1 MALRFLRTVFGLAAL
16 ALLVAALC
24 DVIVHGRLVW
34 FSPQALEVIVAVVI
48 AYVLHSFA
56 LMRAQNEL
64 GDRQAQQLLANT
76 SRLQKSLTAA
86 AAMNAQ
92 LNQSEIRYKG
102 LVDAQGDAIFRRSA
116 DSTLT
121 YGNDAFFRLLA
132 SLPRARSIRS
142 WPT

>member
-92 LNQSEIRYKG
+92 LNQNPLQGPGRRPRRRDLPPVRRFHFNLWKRLIFPAVRAQSPERYRQA
-102 LVDAQGDAIFRRSA
+102 LC
-116 DSTLT
+116 
-121 YGNDAFFRLLA
+121 
-132 SLPRARSIRS
+132 P
-142 WPT
+142 